1 MNRIFGLSIPTV
13 GTVLVAALVTGGLGC
28 SDASPEAGTPSMP
41 TAGGTDVP
49 IGAEQREMPGTTT
62 QPSPAP
68 GTTPAACAFETRSL
82 DVVEGRIVDSIT
94 FGGRIFNFESNGA
107 GWQSNGQDLTDIPSY
122 AAGPCRGRARGQCK
136 LDTRTFVPVKDTLV
150 ESITAYGSYWTFNA
164 AGVAT
169 STDLALMPRYQ
180 SGGPCE
186 GRAPGTCKF
195 DTRTF
200 QVIGTDV
207 IESITAY
214 GKTFDYGVDGT
225 PLPGSGQDLTTIPRY
240 AAGPCAGKAAGQC
253 VFNTRLLEEVAGHVL
268 ETVTAQGKVFHY
280 EANGAAAFAE
290 VQPSNVAVTTIEPW
304 ASGVCKR

>member
-1 MNRIFGLSIPTV
+1 MNRILGISVL
-13 GTVLVAALVTGGLGC
+13 GNVLVAALVTGGIGC
-28 SDASPEAGTPSMP
+28 SDASPETSPPTMSTPN
-41 TAGGTDVP
+41 D
-49 IGAEQREMPGTTT
+49 GAPGVDLPGQSPGVAALQPPPGPGTGAT
-62 QPSPAP
+62 
-68 GTTPAACAFETRSL
+68 ACSFETRSL
-82 DVVEGRIVDSIT
+82 DVIEGRIVDSIT

-107 GWQSNGQDLTDIPSY
+107 GWQNNGQDLTDIPSY
-122 AAGPCRGRARGQCK
+122 ASGPCRGRARGQCK
-136 LDTRTFVPVKDTLV
+136 LDTRTFVPVNDTLV
-150 ESITAYGSYWTFNA
+150 ESVTAYGSYWSFDA
-164 AGVAT
+164 KGVAT

-180 SGGPCE
+180 TGGPCE

-207 IESITAY
+207 VESITAY
-214 GKTFDYGVDGT
+214 GKTFDYGIDGT

-253 VFNTRLLEEVAGHVL
+253 VFNTRLLEEIAGHVL

-304 ASGVCKR
+304 ASGVCKH